1 MRMARAWSAVACA
14 AALLA
19 VMPLRAADA
28 VRGGGYVVYYSAV
41 AAADIPASVAASHQ
55 LPRTANAVV
64 VDISVMK
71 GLDAARGTPVAAR
84 VAGHATTLLGK
95 PLPLRFREVRDAGGM
110 VYYLAT
116 LRVTRPDTLR
126 FALRVTPVG
135 AAPIEVDFSR
145 DFP

>member
-71 GLDAARGTPVAAR
+71 GPDAARGTPVTAR

-95 PLPLRFREVRDAGGM
+95 PLPLRFREVRDADGM

-126 FALRVTPVG
+126 FILRVTPAG